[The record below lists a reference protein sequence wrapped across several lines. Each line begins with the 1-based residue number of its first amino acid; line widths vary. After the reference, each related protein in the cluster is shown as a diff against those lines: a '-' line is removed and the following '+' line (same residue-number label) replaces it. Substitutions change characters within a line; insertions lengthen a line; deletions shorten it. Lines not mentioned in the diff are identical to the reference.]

1 MSRWNAGRLSV
12 ILITL
17 SLGVMLSNIAPAA
30 AQDAIGDADV
40 VLNDVRHTGG
50 AHPGPLVKGDN
61 VVRNETVRTAADSS
75 TKLVFLD
82 QTNLSLGPVSQVV
95 LDRFVYADQPS
106 AQQVS
111 IGLAKGVF
119 RFATGTFAKP
129 AYDIQ
134 TPVATIGVR
143 GTILDIRNANNETRV
158 TVVEGLAIV
167 CPRRNTKVPLEQRK
181 DCVRATAGQTVIV
194 RAEGG
199 MLRAMLDDQPFRFTQ
214 YCSADPTLCSQTT
227 YAGLSPARAS
237 ETDALCGR

>member
-1 MSRWNAGRLSV
+1 MSRWNIGRAGV
-12 ILITL
+12 ALITL
-17 SLGVMLSNIAPAA
+17 TLGIMLSNIAA

-40 VLNDVRHTGG
+40 VHNDVRHTGG
-50 AHPGPLVKGDN
+50 ARPGPLAQGEN
-61 VVRNETVRTAADSS
+61 VVRNETVRTAAESS

-82 QTNLSLGPVSQVV
+82 QTNLSLGPISQVV
-95 LDRFVYADQPS
+95 LDRFVYSDKPS

-119 RFATGTFAKP
+119 RFATGNFTKR

-143 GTILDIRNANNETRV
+143 GTILDIQHANNETRV

-167 CPRRNTKVPLEQRK
+167 CPRKHTNVPLEQRK
-181 DCVRATAGQTVIV
+181 DCVRATVGQTVIV

-199 MLRAMLDDQPFRFTQ
+199 VLRAVSADQPFRFAQ
-214 YCSADPTLCSQTT
+214 YCAEDQALCSQTT
-227 YAGLSPARAS
+227 YAGLSPERAS
-237 ETDALCGR
+237 EADALCGR